1 MTASPRAISVR
12 VLLLARYAE
21 LLGADAV
28 ELPVGPAA
36 TVAEVVDAVRRLP
49 GGDALP
55 SRVLCAVNRRQAL
68 PADRVSPGDELALLP
83 PMAGG

>member
-1 MTASPRAISVR
+1 MMASPRTTSVR
-12 VLLLARYAE
+12 VLLLARYGE

-28 ELPVGPAA
+28 EVPVGASA

-55 SRVLCAVNRRQAL
+55 ARVLCAVNQRQAL
-68 PADRVSPGDELALLP
+68 PADRISAGDEVALLP